1 MAEEKR
7 IWEQEKTGKKTK
19 EKTRKAKEKVPKSKE
34 KVPKSKEKISYGKF
48 SFDSLITKMIASFL
62 VLIVMILLLGTVSYL
77 VAKQMISKEVK
88 TSLSATVSAKG
99 SYLEL

>member
-1 MAEEKR
+1 
-7 IWEQEKTGKKTK
+7 
-19 EKTRKAKEKVPKSKE
+19 
-34 KVPKSKEKISYGKF
+34 
-48 SFDSLITKMIASFL
+48 MIASFL

-99 SYLEL
+99 SYLELGLKQIDDQMIEILTMDEMAEYYLNPNLNLNHLFQNTTRISSII